1 VLDLVAAGGTVPFI
15 ARYRRER
22 TGNLGEDAVRE
33 TLAARGQWERL
44 VSRKEI
50 ILESIVRHATLTPEL
65 RERIRAVVDPS
76 ALEDLYQPYRQ
87 KKRSRADAAREA
99 GLGPLAEWIW
109 ACGHG
114 TETPQEGQSLELW
127 AFTFRDPDKGVPDAR
142 TAIEGARDIL
152 VERLADD
159 AELRA
164 LARRAYVENAWL
176 RAARTEKAKP
186 RSRFESYFAFHER
199 ISSLREQGGSHRYL
213 ALRRGQSEGEL
224 VLSITG
230 PPDDPDF
237 ETRLVAAFEA
247 AAVTVADSPGSE
259 VLRQAA
265 RIAFKGLVR
274 GAMENEAHRILKEDA
289 DAAASRAFAES
300 VRRMLL
306 EAPLGPKPVL
316 GVSGGRAGVRIA
328 VVDAR
333 GEVLTG
339 TSLPLETDEEK
350 EAAALAIVSLVRE
363 KGVEAVAVGHGSAG
377 RETELFLRR
386 VLRGAGLEL
395 PVVLVHEGGA
405 TAHGGRD
412 AARAERPDLEAAV
425 RAAASHA
432 RRLQDP
438 LAELI
443 RMEPRSLGLGQYQH
457 DVTPAVLH
465 RAVDA
470 VVESCVHAVGVN
482 LNTAPRHLL
491 ARVAGIGPSLAGAIV
506 EYRQAH
512 GPFRS
517 RQQLLEVPG
526 LGEGAFEQASGFL
539 RVPGGDHPLDA
550 TRIHPERYAALA
562 GFATRHGRTLAEL
575 VGPGAS
581 LAREDATL
589 REELGPWTFEDVVRE
604 LESPGRDPRATFTP
618 FSFREDVVKLEDLRP
633 GMVCPGV
640 VSHVTSFGAFV
651 DVGVS
656 VDGLVHVSQIGPRSE
671 PDPRES
677 LRPGERVEVRVL
689 KIDPEKRQISLSMKP
704 APRERRR
711 PSAPSPRL
719 RGERRPSPPANG
731 KSAAEARRDSSS
743 PPRARAAKPR
753 RSGPPGKPSSPP
765 PSGSRSSG
773 SRRPAFNNPFAVLAD
788 LKIGKRGARS

>member
-1 VLDLVAAGGTVPFI
+1 VLDLVAAGGTVPFV

-22 TGNLGEDAVRE
+22 TGNLGEDGVRE
-33 TLAARGQWERL
+33 ALAAREQWDRL
-44 VSRKEI
+44 VSRKQI
-50 ILESIVRHATLTPEL
+50 ILESIARHATLTPEL
-65 RERIRAVVDPS
+65 REKILATFDPS

-87 KKRSRADAAREA
+87 KKRSRADAARDA
-99 GLGPLAEWIW
+99 GLGPLAGWIW
-109 ACGHG
+109 ACAHG
-114 TETPQEGQSLELW
+114 TETPQPGQTLELW

-164 LARRAYVENAWL
+164 FARRAYLESGWL

-186 RSRFESYFAFHER
+186 KSRFESYFAFQER
-199 ISSLREQGGSHRYL
+199 IASLREPAGSHRYL

-224 VLSITG
+224 VLSVTG

-247 AAVTVADSPGSE
+247 AAVTVPDSPGSE

-274 GAMENEAHRILKEDA
+274 GAMENEVHRLLREDA
-289 DAAASRAFAES
+289 DAAAARAFAEN

-306 EAPLGPKPVL
+306 EAPFGPRPVL
-316 GVSGGRAGVRIA
+316 GVSPGRAGARLA

-333 GEVLTG
+333 GGVLAG
-339 TSLPLETDEEK
+339 TSLPLQTDEEK
-350 EAAALAIVSLVRE
+350 KAAAETVVSLLRE
-363 KGVEAVAVGHGSAG
+363 RGVEAVAVGNGPAG

-386 VLRGAGLEL
+386 ALRGAGLDL

-405 TAHGGRD
+405 AAHGSRD
-412 AARAERPDLEAAV
+412 AARAEIPDVEAAV
-425 RAAASHA
+425 RAAASNA

-438 LAELI
+438 LAELVRI
-443 RMEPRSLGLGQYQH
+443 EPRSLGLGQYQH

-470 VVESCVHAVGVN
+470 VVESCVHAVGAD

-491 ARVAGIGPSLAGAIV
+491 ERVAGIGPSLAGAVV
-506 EYRQAH
+506 EYRGAH

-517 RQQLLEVPG
+517 RRQLLEVPG
-526 LGEGAFEQASGFL
+526 LGESAFEQASGFL
-539 RVPGGDHPLDA
+539 RVPGGDDPLDG

-562 GFATRHGRTLAEL
+562 AFAARHGRTLAEL
-575 VGPGAS
+575 VGPGAA
-581 LAREDATL
+581 LAREDTAL
-589 REELGPWTFEDVVRE
+589 REELGPFTFEDVVRE
-604 LESPGRDPRATFTP
+604 LESPGRDPRPTFTP
-618 FSFREDVVKLEDLRP
+618 FSFRDDVAKLEDLRP

-640 VSHVTSFGAFV
+640 VSHVTGFGAFV
-651 DVGVS
+651 DVGVG
-656 VDGLVHVSQIGPRSE
+656 VDGLVHVSQIGRRGE
-671 PDPRES
+671 ADPREP

-689 KIDPEKRQISLSMKP
+689 KVDSEKRQVSLSMKP
-704 APRERRR
+704 APRDRHR
-711 PSAPSPRL
+711 PSAPPARS
-719 RGERRPSPPANG
+719 RGQRRPSGPPNG
-731 KSAAEARRDSSS
+731 KSAAGAPPRDSTS
-743 PPRARAAKPR
+743 PPRARAAGPR
-753 RSGPPGKPSSPP
+753 RSGPPGKPASPP
-765 PSGSRSSG
+765 SA